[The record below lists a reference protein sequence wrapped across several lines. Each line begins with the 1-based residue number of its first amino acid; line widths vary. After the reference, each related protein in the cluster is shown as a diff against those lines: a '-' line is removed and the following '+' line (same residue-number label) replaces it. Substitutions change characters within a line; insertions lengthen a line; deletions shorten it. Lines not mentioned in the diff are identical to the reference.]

1 MYQVDYD
8 ESTNDE
14 IILSEIP
21 LNLIMESIKSQFDN
35 PEDYR
40 KNDYVQKFLKKYQ
53 YSLDNL
59 RDDEEES
66 IYELHD
72 KFLLFIKNIFYNV
85 LNIGFSGIEDYNE
98 DDQHELIHLSYKFFI
113 NNIKKNF
120 VNFVYNIINTD
131 RDLVLQVCEKK
142 KDVISLNFKNEIDD
156 EYDILVL
163 SNLSKIIDF
172 ILSQSY
178 TVDEFFEK
186 CEPDSLV
193 VEYDSWSVVPDMAT
207 LTESGTLTTWAVA
220 EIESWSVVET
230 QTWATTA
237 LTGEDISKEVSQRIE
252 RISKGANTNGCCGLP
267 V

>member
-40 KNDYVQKFLKKYQ
+40 KNDYVQKSLKKYQ

-120 VNFVYNIINTD
+120 VNFIYNIINTD

-156 EYDILVL
+156 DYDILVL

-193 VEYDSWSVVPDMAT
+193 VEYDFVKEKFNDFE
-207 LTESGTLTTWAVA
+207 LTGNFVSNYIAMLDESFKI
-220 EIESWSVVET
+220 EIEGKIRSKILKKYPKRKRPNLKKLSDTDNEYND
-230 QTWATTA
+230 
-237 LTGEDISKEVSQRIE
+237 EDDTSFE
-252 RISKGANTNGCCGLP
+252 
-267 V
+267 

>member
-8 ESTNDE
+8 ETANDE
-14 IILSEIP
+14 IMLSEIP
-21 LNLIMESIKSQFDN
+21 LNLIEESIKSQFDN
-35 PEDYR
+35 PEVYR

-59 RDDEEES
+59 RDDEEED

-72 KFLLFIKNIFYNV
+72 RFLLFIKDIFYDR
-85 LNIGFSGIEDYNE
+85 LNIGFPEIEDYEE
-98 DDQHELIHLSYKFFI
+98 DDQHELIHLTYKFFI

-120 VNFVYNIINTD
+120 VNFIYTIIDTD

-156 EYDILVL
+156 DYDVLVL

-178 TVDEFFEK
+178 TVDEFFDN
-186 CEPDSLV
+186 CTPSSLV
-193 VEYDSWSVVPDMAT
+193 IEYDFVKEKFEDFS
-207 LTESGTLTTWAVA
+207 LTGNFVSNYIAMLDESFKI
-220 EIESWSVVET
+220 EIECKIRSKILKKYPKRKRPELKKNDYT
-230 QTWATTA
+230 
-237 LTGEDISKEVSQRIE
+237 DIDVYGDDDTSFE
-252 RISKGANTNGCCGLP
+252 
-267 V
+267 